1 MQEDFDTQ
9 TSQPTSHYYHRK
21 VSAHLPLGISR
32 LSPKC
37 ICKPSTNF
45 MYFVNSAPIS
55 CILEAK
61 PNCGTRQSWKS
72 NSNAIVAM
80 SNSTELVTHRWW
92 KADLPHSLSAV
103 LLAKRGC
110 RKSDSGHQS
119 HYRGPGPL
127 RDSRD
132 TACAKIG
139 VQLGTAL
146 ACPSPFPKA
155 KSEPPKVRAGNF
167 FSCNGLKAESLM
179 LRSV

>member
-37 ICKPSTNF
+37 ICKPSTGF
-45 MYFVNSAPIS
+45 IYFVNSAPIS

-72 NSNAIVAM
+72 NSNATVAM

-110 RKSDSGHQS
+110 RKSDSGHQ
-119 HYRGPGPL
+119 
-127 RDSRD
+127 
-132 TACAKIG
+132 
-139 VQLGTAL
+139 
-146 ACPSPFPKA
+146 
-155 KSEPPKVRAGNF
+155 
-167 FSCNGLKAESLM
+167 ESLQ
-179 LRSV
+179 RSWTTQRLQRHSMCQNWCSARHSTGLSKSVP

>member
-1 MQEDFDTQ
+1 MTLNAFSPPPRPHCAQLRLGL
-9 TSQPTSHYYHRK
+9 H
-21 VSAHLPLGISR
+21 SA
-32 LSPKC
+32 
-37 ICKPSTNF
+37 KPQ
-45 MYFVNSAPIS
+45 
-55 CILEAK
+55 LEKAK
-61 PNCGTRQSWKS
+61 PNPAKQG

-80 SNSTELVTHRWW
+80 SNSTELITYRWW

-132 TACAKIG
+132 TACAKIS

-155 KSEPPKVRAGNF
+155 ESEPPKVRAGNF